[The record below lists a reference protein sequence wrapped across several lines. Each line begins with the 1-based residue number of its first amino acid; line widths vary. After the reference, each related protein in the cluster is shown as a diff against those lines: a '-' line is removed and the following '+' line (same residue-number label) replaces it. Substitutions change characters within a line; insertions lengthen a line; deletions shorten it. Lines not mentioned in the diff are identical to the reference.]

1 MHLWWELERF
11 LIFRLFSGYSRCW
24 KWCLVFTI
32 LLKWA
37 HFIRTIFQQRRP
49 CPLWFLELL
58 YKYTHHTHLLFLV
71 FFFPF
76 TELSL
81 TFVIYSVSSRNC
93 VHHVPIL
100 LQSEADKIGPQ
111 TVCVCPHH
119 HILWVKTQRCK
130 HYVKYSWRQYFKGL
144 FNLFSFDTLCQGNVC
159 IPHTLCGVIATALNK
174 VGGPINYIFQCSHMN
189 AATLRLL
196 HPAASLGSWL
206 SVLQLHKCHLQVKKT
221 VN

>member
-1 MHLWWELERF
+1 MVPGFYNLVKVGSF
-11 LIFRLFSGYSRCW
+11 YSNNFSAKETLSPVVSW
-24 KWCLVFTI
+24 I
-32 LLKWA
+32 
-37 HFIRTIFQQRRP
+37 IIQI
-49 CPLWFLELL
+49 
-58 YKYTHHTHLLFLV
+58 HTPHTSTVPSL
-71 FFFPF
+71 FFPF

-196 HPAASLGSWL
+196 HPAASLGSWS